1 MAGVRDAGV
10 RGTGTGGTGVRRPGR
25 HRPGMRV
32 AGAAVD
38 TAFALVAT
46 GLAAFAFWPVYQSGA
61 FAVMLGVT
69 LLVGGA
75 IAVLGAVFR
84 WPSIVIAPLVVV
96 AYLGLGVQLAV
107 PGEAMAGGLLPT
119 VQGFVD
125 LLRATWLSWKQLVTI
140 SLPVG
145 SYQALLV
152 PAFILTLV
160 AVVATVST
168 ALRATRG
175 ELAAIPPILLLLAGI
190 LLGSGT
196 SAVPLWLALALFAV
210 LLAWMIRFRLR
221 RRSDSVRSLS
231 EQSGVLAESA
241 RDRRL
246 TVGRTVVGAAVIV
259 AVAAAAG
266 TAASML
272 VPPAGAR
279 QVVRTAVEQPFDP
292 RSYPSPLS
300 GFRSYLE
307 PARADQPM
315 LTVEGL
321 PSDRRLRIAT
331 LDTYDGVTYSVGT
344 DQVSSASGSFT
355 RVPYRM
361 DQAGIDGT
369 HDTISVTVRDYRG
382 PWVPGSG
389 QLQQISFGGQK
400 ATSLAGAFFY
410 NDVTGTGAVTRP
422 LASGDSYTMDAVV
435 KPEVTAAGLAG
446 AEPGSANVPK
456 PAIIPDELAQTLQ
469 KYTAGVSGAGAKLAA
484 ALDGLATDGYV
495 SHGIGPDEPASRSG
509 HGADRITE
517 LLTDIPMLGDQEQYA
532 VTAALMA
539 RQLGFP
545 ARVVVGFVAPK
556 DRAASGR
563 VTLTGSDISAW
574 IEVQTTEGW
583 VTVDPTPPIRPVPPK
598 QPEQPTQITRPQTNV
613 QPPVDDAQ
621 TQRDDPPQAQVDK
634 SNAPQPNPLLD
645 AILAVLAVLGW
656 VVLGLAIVAAP
667 FLAVLAAKWRRR
679 TLRRRAPTSVE
690 RIAGGW
696 REFADTAVD
705 HGYQPPPAATRKE
718 FAGSIGGSRASALAA
733 VADRA
738 VFSPIAPTQEEAD
751 TVWKAVDELRSQ
763 LGKRDTR
770 WKRLLAAVSLRSLGY
785 RGWRGNG
792 RKGRR

>member
-1 MAGVRDAGV
+1 MAG
-10 RGTGTGGTGVRRPGR
+10 RR
-25 HRPGMRV
+25 GMRV
-32 AGAAVD
+32 GGVAID
-38 TAFALVAT
+38 TAFAVLAT
-46 GLAAFAFWPVYQSGA
+46 GLAAFSFWPVYQSVS

-69 LLVGGA
+69 LIAGAA

-84 WPSIVIAPLVVV
+84 WPSIVIAPVVV
-96 AYLGLGVQLAV
+96 IVYLGLGVQLAV
-107 PGEAMAGGLLPT
+107 PGEATAGGFLPT
-119 VQGFVD
+119 AAGFVD
-125 LLRATWLSWKQLVTI
+125 LVQATWLSWKQLVTI

-152 PAFILTLV
+152 PAFILTLI

-168 ALRATRG
+168 ALRAKRG
-175 ELAAIPPILLLLAGI
+175 ELAAIPPILLMLAGI

-196 SAVPLWLALALFAV
+196 AAVPLWLALTLFAV

-221 RRSDSVRSLS
+221 RRVESIRTLT
-231 EQSGVLAESA
+231 EQSGVVVESA

-246 TVGRTVVGAAVIV
+246 TVGRTVVGAAIIV

-266 TAASML
+266 TAASVL
-272 VPPAGAR
+272 VPPAGTR
-279 QVVRTAVEQPFDP
+279 NVVRTAVEQPFDP

-344 DQVSSASGSFT
+344 DAISSASGSFT

-361 DQAGIDGT
+361 AQEGVDGT

-382 PWVPGSG
+382 PWIPGSG
-389 QLQQISFGGQK
+389 QLQQITFHGSS
-400 ATSLAGAFFY
+400 APTLSGAFFY
-410 NDVTGTGAVTRP
+410 NDVTGTGAVTSH
-422 LASGDSYTMDAVV
+422 LASGDSYTMDSVV
-435 KPEVTAAGLAG
+435 KPEVTPAGLTG
-446 AEPGSANVPK
+446 AQPGSAIVPK

-469 KYTAGVSGAGAKLAA
+469 KYTAGLTSPGAKLAA
-484 ALDGLATDGYV
+484 VLDGLATDGYI
-495 SHGIGPDEPASRSG
+495 SHGIGPNEPPSRSG

-517 LLTDIPMLGDQEQYA
+517 LLTNIPMLGDQEQYA

-545 ARVVVGFVAPK
+545 ARVVVGFLAPK
-556 DRAASGR
+556 DQATSAS

-574 IEVQTTEGW
+574 IEVQTTKGW
-583 VTVDPTPPIRPVPPK
+583 VTVDPTPPVRPVPPK
-598 QPEQPTQITRPQTNV
+598 QPDQPTQITRPQTNV
-613 QPPVDDAQ
+613 QPPVDDTPA
-621 TQRDDPPQAQVDK
+621 QRDDPPQAQVDK
-634 SNAPQPNPLLD
+634 SNTPQPNPVLD
-645 AILAVLAVLGW
+645 ALIAVLTIVGW

-705 HGYQPPPAATRKE
+705 HGYEPPPAATRKE
-718 FAGSIGGSRASALAA
+718 FAGTIGGSRASALAS

-751 TVWKAVDELRSQ
+751 TVWKAVDELRGQ
-763 LGKRDTR
+763 LGARDTR

-785 RGWRGNG
+785 RGWKGNG

>member
-1 MAGVRDAGV
+1 MAAQQKTKRTTVSAVDA
-10 RGTGTGGTGVRRPGR
+10 RKRL
-25 HRPGMRV
+25 

-38 TAFALVAT
+38 TTFAIVAT
-46 GLAAFAFWPVYQSGA
+46 GLAAAAFWPVYQSSA

-69 LLVGGA
+69 LLVGAA

-84 WPSIVIAPLVVV
+84 WPSIVVAPLVVLV
-96 AYLGLGVQLAV
+96 YLGLGTQLAV
-107 PGEAMAGGLLPT
+107 PGETTARGLLPT
-119 VQGFVD
+119 AQGFGD
-125 LLRATWLSWKQLVTI
+125 LVRATWLSWKQLVTI

-152 PAFILTLV
+152 PAFILILV

-168 ALRATRG
+168 ALRAKRG
-175 ELAAIPPILLLLAGI
+175 ELAAIPPILLMLAGI

-196 SAVPLWLALALFAV
+196 SAVPLWLALTLFAV
-210 LLAWMIRFRLR
+210 LLGWMIRFRLR
-221 RRSDSVRSLS
+221 RRAASVRSLT
-231 EQSGVLAESA
+231 EQSGVIVESA
-241 RDRRL
+241 RDRRR
-246 TVGRTVVGAAVIV
+246 TVGRTLVGAAVIV
-259 AVAAAAG
+259 AIACVAG
-266 TAASML
+266 TAAAVL
-272 VPPAGAR
+272 APPDRER

-292 RSYPSPLS
+292 RSYPTPLS

-307 PARADQPM
+307 PAKADQPM
-315 LTVEGL
+315 LTVDGL

-344 DQVSSASGSFT
+344 DAVTSASGSFT

-361 DQAGIDGT
+361 DQNGVTGT
-369 HDTISVTVRDYRG
+369 RDTIAVTVRDYRG

-389 QLQQISFGGQK
+389 QLQQITFHGSN
-400 ATSLAGAFFY
+400 APTLSGAFFY
-410 NDVTGTGAVTRP
+410 NDVTGTGAVTRS

-435 KPEVTAAGLAG
+435 KPEVTAAGLTK
-446 AEPGSANVPK
+446 AEPGSAVVPK
-456 PAIIPDELAQTLQ
+456 PAIIPDELSQTLQ
-469 KYTAGVSGAGAKLAA
+469 KYTAGVTGAGAKLAA
-484 ALDGLATDGYV
+484 ALDGLAADGYI
-495 SHGIGPDEPASRSG
+495 SHGIGPDEPPSRSG

-556 DRAASGR
+556 DQASSAS

-574 IEVQTTEGW
+574 IEVQTADGW
-583 VTVDPTPPIRPVPPK
+583 VTVDPTPPLRPVPPK
-598 QPEQPTQITRPQTNV
+598 QPDQPTQITRPQTNV
-613 QPPVDDAQ
+613 QPPVDDTPA
-621 TQRDDPPQAQVDK
+621 QRDDPPQAQVDK
-634 SNAPQPNPLLD
+634 SNTPQPNPLLD
-645 AILAVLAVLGW
+645 AILTVLTILGW
-656 VVLGLAIVAAP
+656 VVLGLAILSAP

-679 TLRRRAPTSVE
+679 ALRRRAPTSVE

-705 HGYQPPPAATRKE
+705 HGYDPPPAATRKE
-718 FAGSIGGSRASALAA
+718 FAGTIGGSRASALAA

-738 VFSPIAPTQEEAD
+738 VFSPIAPTEEEAD
-751 TVWKAVDELRSQ
+751 TVWKAVDELRGQ

-785 RGWRGNG
+785 RGWKGNG